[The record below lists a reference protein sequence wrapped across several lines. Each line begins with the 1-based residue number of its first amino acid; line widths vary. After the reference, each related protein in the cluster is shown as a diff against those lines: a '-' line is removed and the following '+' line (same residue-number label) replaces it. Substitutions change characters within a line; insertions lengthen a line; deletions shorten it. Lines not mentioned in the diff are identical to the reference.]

1 MARIQGLTRKQAPW
15 HLKWLYSVGKKV
27 FGKELTPIGV
37 KAKVPAVQWADVL
50 MDRALAT
57 AKRVE
62 PRLVFMAK
70 IRTASLIGCPF

>member
-1 MARIQGLTRKQAPW
+1 MRVEGLTKKKAPW
-15 HLKWLYSVGKKV
+15 HLKWFFAGSKKLLGKKI
-27 FGKELTPIGV
+27 TPAGI
-37 KAKVPAVQWADVL
+37 KSKVPGVQWGDIL

-62 PRLVFMAK
+62 PRIVFMAK